1 MNKLKFTLP
10 KDIAHNIQFFW
21 PNGFLKRFLKYA
33 DKFSSIS
40 NLSLRE
46 RGLGPFFNKLESLLF
61 KDALSQVWLKL
72 TQWFW
77 RRTEVKKV
85 QSLWVDGQ
93 TDGRRTNG
101 DKKSSPELSLQAKTK
116 EFFSGLFILKYLLN

>member
-1 MNKLKFTLP
+1 MPTNF
-10 KDIAHNIQFFW
+10 HQFQT
-21 PNGFLKRFLKYA
+21 
-33 DKFSSIS
+33 
-40 NLSLRE
+40 SLRE